1 MADTVVDAQDWASM
15 ATWRVLTWNILGQKR
30 PDLLAVARV
39 IAERNPD
46 GVAVQE
52 VRHSQAKTLAK
63 VLGWQLHW
71 ARKHY
76 PYSPLVWWLA
86 EGAAILSPHTLSRT
100 MSASL
105 SPRTST
111 WTYRHRIV
119 TAATISRDHL
129 PGPQLRVY
137 NVHLSTKNIDDRIA
151 QARRVRGIVDS
162 GPAIATSIAGDLNAA
177 NEPDVVRE
185 LREAGLDDSGGDVTN
200 PSLSP
205 VQRLDYVLV
214 PRGAT
219 VTAVDTPRGGDEWA
233 ALSDHLPVLV
243 EFTL

>member
-1 MADTVVDAQDWASM
+1 M

-30 PDLLAVARV
+30 PDLVAVARV
-39 IAERNPD
+39 IADRSPD
-46 GVAVQE
+46 GVALQE
-52 VRHSQAKTLAK
+52 IRRSQAITVAK
-63 VLGWQLHW
+63 ILGWQHHW

-76 PYSPLVWWLA
+76 PYSPLLWWLA
-86 EGAAILSPHTLSRT
+86 EGAAILSPHTLSHTTR
-100 MSASL
+100 ASL
-105 SPRTST
+105 TPRKST

-129 PGPQLRVY
+129 PGPQLRLH
-137 NVHLSTKNIDDRIA
+137 NLHLSTGGIDERIA
-151 QARRVRGIVDS
+151 QARHVRTVVDA
-162 GPAIATSIAGDLNAA
+162 GPSVTPSIAGDLNAS

-200 PSLSP
+200 PSNSP
-205 VQRLDYVLV
+205 NRRLDYVLV

-219 VTAVDTPRGGDEWA
+219 VTVVDTPLGGDQWA